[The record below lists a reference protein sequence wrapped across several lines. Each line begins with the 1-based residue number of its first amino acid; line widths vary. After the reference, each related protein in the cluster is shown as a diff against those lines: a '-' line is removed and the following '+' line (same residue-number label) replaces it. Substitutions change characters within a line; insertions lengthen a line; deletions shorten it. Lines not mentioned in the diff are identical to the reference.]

1 MKSENKIEFAA
12 IPIVAATLG
21 ILFVLFLAYDEGLWA
36 WLLVGALGILLAAL
50 IARSAAR
57 RNRHPSPQSAPSV
70 VAAPATDGVHRVLVI
85 ADDSV
90 TSEEFSATITAH
102 AAGQPIE
109 AFVVAPAL
117 SSRLGRWTGDESA
130 YRSAQEHLDVTVAAL
145 SSAGITASGEIGS
158 HDPLQAA
165 DDGLREFPANEI
177 VFATHPV
184 DTANWLEQGI
194 VEEALSR
201 YAIPVTH
208 VVVEAVGSARSQPGT

>member
-21 ILFVLFLAYDEGLWA
+21 ILFVLFFAYDQGLWA
-36 WLLVGALGILLAAL
+36 WLVVGALGIVLAAL
-50 IARSAAR
+50 VARSAAR
-57 RNRHPSPQSAPSV
+57 RNRHPSPLSAPSA
-70 VAAPATDGVHRVLVI
+70 VAAPAPDGVHRVLVV
-85 ADDSV
+85 ADESI
-90 TSEEFSATITAH
+90 TSEEFRATITAH
-102 AAGQPIE
+102 AGGRPIE

-117 SSRLGRWTGDESA
+117 SSKLARWTGDEGA
-130 YRSAQEHLDVTVAAL
+130 YRSAQEHLDATVAAL

-177 VFATHPV
+177 VFATHPE
-184 DTANWLEQGI
+184 DTANWLEQG
-194 VEEALSR
+194 VVDDARSR

-208 VVVEAVGSARSQPGT
+208 VVVGAAGDVVPEPGI